1 MYELV
6 LPLATS
12 GAAVGLLDATVRAS
26 TVLILAGLGEL
37 ITQRSGVLN
46 LGVEGML
53 LFSAL
58 GSFIAVVAT
67 GSYVLGFAVGVII
80 GVLAAGLH
88 AFLSVSLNSNQVISG
103 LMITLLGIGATTFFG
118 QPYTGETIQGMPKTT
133 LPLVGQYLVQVPVV
147 GEVLFRNAATDFLAI
162 ALVPITWYFLFRTNL
177 GLEILS
183 VGEAPEA
190 ADTAGVRVDRLRYL
204 STMLGGALA
213 GLAGAHLSLA
223 LTGLWSAGM
232 AAGRGWIA
240 IALVFVAQWKP
251 FRMLAI
257 AYVFAVLDALT
268 IRIQAIDVGGAPI
281 VEFLTHPTIM
291 AMYPYIATVLVL
303 VLASRGTLKERLG
316 GPSALAQPYRR
327 LE

>member
-1 MYELV
+1 MEEL
-6 LPLATS
+6 LIPLATS
-12 GAAVGLLDATVRAS
+12 GVAVGLLDATVRAS

-37 ITQRSGVLN
+37 ITQRSGILN

-58 GSFIAVVAT
+58 GSFIVVVAT
-67 GSYVLGFAVGVII
+67 GSYLLAFTVGVLI
-80 GVLAAGLH
+80 GVVAAGLH
-88 AFLSVSLNSNQVISG
+88 AFLSVSLNANQVISG
-103 LMITLLGIGATTFFG
+103 LMITLLGQGATTFFG
-118 QPYTGETIQGMPKTT
+118 QPYTAKAIDGLSKVTIPV
-133 LPLVGQYLVQVPVV
+133 VGRYLVQIPVV
-147 GEVLFRNAATDFLAI
+147 GEVLFRNAPTDFIAI
-162 ALVPITWYFLFRTNL
+162 ALVPLTWYFLFRTNL

-183 VGEAPEA
+183 VGEAPDA

-204 STMLGGALA
+204 STMLGGAFA

-251 FRMLAI
+251 LRLVAI
-257 AYVFAVLDALT
+257 AYVFASLDALT
-268 IRIQAIDVGGAPI
+268 IRIQSIDIAGGPVI
-281 VEFLTHPTIM
+281 EFITHPTVM
-291 AMYPYIATVLVL
+291 SMYPYIATVVVL